1 MINKKPSKAVEKA
14 WLQRVAE
21 YGGFVAGT
29 NNLQI
34 HHCVGREGKHNKYHI
49 GRWFV
54 LPLAFDLHDVSS
66 NNEYNITHHR
76 KAFVEKFGKESELFL
91 EMCLDMVREENK
103 PLPFCDG
110 VMDSI
115 LDTNR

>member
-1 MINKKPSKAVEKA
+1 VNNEKPSKAVEKA
-14 WLQRVAE
+14 WLQRVADYTCAVTE
-21 YGGFVAGT
+21 QS
-29 NNLQI
+29 NIQI

-76 KAFVEKFGKESELFL
+76 KAFIEKYGLESDIFS
-91 EMCLDMVREENK
+91 EMCSWMEGDGE
-103 PLPFCDG
+103 LPFDQD
-110 VMDSI
+110 VRDAI
-115 LDTNR
+115 ADTNR

>member
-1 MINKKPSKAVEKA
+1 MMNSKPSKAVEKA

-21 YGGFVAGT
+21 YGCVVTGVS
-29 NNLQI
+29 NIQI

-76 KAFVEKFGKESELFL
+76 KKFVEKFGKESELFAD
-91 EMCLDMVREENK
+91 MCWMMLSDGS
-103 PLPFCDG
+103 LPFDG
-110 VMDSI
+110 DVMDAI

>member
-1 MINKKPSKAVEKA
+1 MLNKKPSKAVEKA
-14 WLQRVAE
+14 WLQRVAN
-21 YGGFVAGT
+21 YGCVVTGQS
-29 NNLQI
+29 NIQL

-76 KAFVEKFGKESELFL
+76 KAFVQEYGREGMLFL
-91 EMCLDMVREENK
+91 DMCICLEEDE
-103 PLPFCDG
+103 PLPFDIYI
-110 VMDSI
+110 SQAI
-115 LDTNR
+115 LGSRR